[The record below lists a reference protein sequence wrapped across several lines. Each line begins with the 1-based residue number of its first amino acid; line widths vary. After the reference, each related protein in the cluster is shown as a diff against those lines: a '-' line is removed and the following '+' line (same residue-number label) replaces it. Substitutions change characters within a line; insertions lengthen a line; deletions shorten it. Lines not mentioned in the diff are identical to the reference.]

1 MTDSPAPTAQ
11 TNNTQTDS
19 TQTNST
25 QTNSTDATGKTLLQ
39 LTGIKKSY
47 DQTEVLKDITLDI
60 KHGEFLT
67 LLGPSGCGKTTL
79 LRLIAG
85 FEQPSVGKIQ
95 LDGMQMAGLP
105 ADKRPVNTV
114 FQQYAL
120 FPHMTVAQNVAY
132 GLKIKKVP
140 KAEIQTRVR
149 EMLAMVQMEHLA
161 NRRPQDLSGGQQ
173 QRVAIARAVINR
185 PKLLLLDE
193 PLSALDHKLRLQMQS
208 ELKRLQREVGITF
221 VFVTHD
227 QEEAL
232 SMSDRIAVM
241 KDGRLQQIGTPIQI
255 YETPANLFTAK
266 FIGEANLFEAKVHGV
281 YPDQPDRNGQI
292 TNGRI
297 EVEVCEAQDHTTDA
311 PHLRNLRRPDFA
323 NAVQVGDKVNLL
335 LRPEDLRIYD
345 PKDETHTGL
354 LGRVI
359 ESNYKGS
366 TLDSIIELENGH
378 IIKASEFFDEEDP
391 SFDYKMHE
399 AVKVS
404 WVDGWEWLLPNDT
417 STSDGTADDAAFNH
431 AAAEVVSADTM
442 RGPNAMQKDMD

>member
-1 MTDSPAPTAQ
+1 MTDSSSNLQ
-11 TNNTQTDS
+11 T
-19 TQTNST
+19 
-25 QTNSTDATGKTLLQ
+25 TDANTLLKSDT
-39 LTGIKKSY
+39 LLKITGLKKVY
-47 DQTEVLKDITLDI
+47 EQTEVLTDINLDI

-85 FEQPSVGKIQ
+85 FEQPSAGTIH
-95 LDGMQMAGLP
+95 LDGIQMAGLS

-132 GLKIKKVP
+132 GLKLKKVS
-140 KAEIQTRVR
+140 KDEIQTRVR
-149 EMLAMVQMEHLA
+149 DILAMVQLEALA

-173 QRVAIARAVINR
+173 QRVAIARAIINR

-193 PLSALDHKLRLQMQS
+193 PLSALDYKLRLQMQS
-208 ELKRLQREVGITF
+208 ELKRLQRELGITF

-241 KDGRLQQIGTPIQI
+241 KDGKFQQIGTPIEI
-255 YETPANLFTAK
+255 YENPANLFTAN
-266 FIGEANLFEAKVHGV
+266 FIGETNLFKAEVKGV
-281 YPDQPDRNGQI
+281 YPEQPDRDGQV

-297 EVEVCEAQDHTTDA
+297 EVEVCESQAQSEPTT
-311 PHLRNLRRPDFA
+311 LRNLRRPNFA
-323 NAVQVGDKVNLL
+323 NDVKVGDIVNLL
-335 LRPEDLRIYD
+335 LRPEDLRIYEVND
-345 PKDETHTGL
+345 NAHNGL

-366 TLDSIIELENGH
+366 TLDSIIELDNGH
-378 IIKASEFFDEEDP
+378 IIKASEFFDEDDP
-391 SFDYKMHE
+391 SFDYKIDE
-399 AVKVS
+399 PVKVT
-404 WVDGWEWLLPNDT
+404 WVDGWEWVLPNE
-417 STSDGTADDAAFNH
+417 DGVNEKIANDAINDPKFNY
-431 AAAEVVSADTM
+431 
-442 RGPNAMQKDMD
+442 NAPEALVIDRQQTMQKDRD

>member
-1 MTDSPAPTAQ
+1 MTDSPATSSANH
-11 TNNTQTDS
+11 TSVNV
-19 TQTNST
+19 NST
-25 QTNSTDATGKTLLQ
+25 ASTAIDVLLQ
-39 LTGIKKSY
+39 LTGIKKTY
-47 DQTEVLKDITLDI
+47 DQTEVLTDINLDI

-85 FEQPSVGKIQ
+85 FEQPTAGVIY
-95 LDGMQMAGLP
+95 LDGVQMAGLS

-132 GLKIKKVP
+132 GLKLKKVP

-149 EMLAMVQMEHLA
+149 DILAMVQLEPLA

-193 PLSALDHKLRLQMQS
+193 PLSALDYKLRLQMQS
-208 ELKRLQREVGITF
+208 ELKRLQRELGITF

-241 KDGRLQQIGTPIQI
+241 KDGKFQQIGTPIEI
-255 YETPANLFTAK
+255 YENPANLFTAK
-266 FIGEANLFEAKVHGV
+266 FIGETNLFKAEVKGV
-281 YPDQPDRNGQI
+281 YPKQPDRDGRV

-297 EVEVCEAQDHTTDA
+297 EVEVCEAQVQEGPTT
-311 PHLRNLRRPDFA
+311 LRNLRRPNFA
-323 NAVQVGDKVNLL
+323 NDIQVGEIVNLL

-345 PKDETHTGL
+345 PNDSVHAGL

-366 TLDSIIELENGH
+366 TLDSIIELDNGH
-378 IIKASEFFDEEDP
+378 IIKASEFFDEDDP
-391 SFDYKMHE
+391 SFDYKIDE
-399 AVKVS
+399 PVKVT
-404 WVDGWEWLLPNDT
+404 WVDGWEWVLP
-417 STSDGTADDAAFNH
+417 DDNSIDDEGA
-431 AAAEVVSADTM
+431 
-442 RGPNAMQKDMD
+442 PNTVFDMTRTTVNKDLS

>member
-1 MTDSPAPTAQ
+1 MIDSPDPLQTPSKTA
-11 TNNTQTDS
+11 NVSS
-19 TQTNST
+19 TQTVPDDVVLQVT
-25 QTNSTDATGKTLLQ
+25 HLKKT
-39 LTGIKKSY
+39 Y
-47 DQTEVLKDITLDI
+47 DGTEVLRDINLNI

-85 FEQPSVGKIQ
+85 FEQPSAGAIY
-95 LDGMQMAGLP
+95 LDGVQMAGLS

-132 GLKIKKVP
+132 GLKLKKVP
-140 KAEIQTRVR
+140 KDEIQTRVR
-149 EMLAMVQMEHLA
+149 EMLAMVEMESFA

-193 PLSALDHKLRLQMQS
+193 PLSALDYKLRLQMQS
-208 ELKRLQREVGITF
+208 ALKRLQRELGITF

-241 KDGRLQQIGTPIQI
+241 KDGKFQQIGTPIEI
-255 YETPANLFTAK
+255 YENPANLFTAK
-266 FIGEANLFEAKVHGV
+266 FIGETNLFKAEVKGI
-281 YPDQPDRNGQI
+281 YLDQPDRDGKV

-297 EVEVCEAQDHTTDA
+297 EVAVCEAQET
-311 PHLRNLRRPDFA
+311 PVILRNLRRPKFDKE
-323 NAVQVGDKVNLL
+323 VQVGDIVNLL

-345 PKDETHTGL
+345 VNDSTRTGL
-354 LGRVI
+354 IGRVI

-366 TLDSIIELENGH
+366 TLDSIIKLDNGH

-391 SFDYKMHE
+391 SFDYKINE
-399 AVKVS
+399 PVKVT
-404 WVDGWEWLLPNDT
+404 WVDGWEWVLPDEDSLIDNAEFPDK
-417 STSDGTADDAAFNH
+417 DAF
-431 AAAEVVSADTM
+431 
-442 RGPNAMQKDMD
+442 

>member
-1 MTDSPAPTAQ
+1 MINAINATDT
-11 TNNTQTDS
+11 
-19 TQTNST
+19 
-25 QTNSTDATGKTLLQ
+25 TDAPALLSTAKTLLT
-39 LTGIKKSY
+39 LKGIKKSY
-47 DQTEVLKDITLDI
+47 DDTEVLTDINLDI

-85 FEQPSVGKIQ
+85 FEQPTAGTIE
-95 LDGMQMAGLP
+95 LDGMQMAGLS

-132 GLKIKKVP
+132 GLKIKKVA
-140 KAEIQTRVR
+140 KGEIQTRVR
-149 EMLAMVQMEHLA
+149 EILAMVQMEHLA

-208 ELKRLQREVGITF
+208 ELKRLQRELGITF

-241 KDGRLQQIGTPIQI
+241 KDGRFQQVGTPIEI

-266 FIGEANLFEAKVHGV
+266 FIGEANLFKAEVRGV
-281 YPDQPDRNGQI
+281 YPEQPDRDGQI

-297 EVEVCEAQDHTTDA
+297 EVEVCEAQNHSNGLEN
-311 PHLRNLRRPDFA
+311 LRNLRRPDFA
-323 NAVQVGDKVNLL
+323 SDVQIGDIVNLL

-345 PKDETHTGL
+345 PNDETRTGL

-366 TLDSIIELENGH
+366 TLDSIIKLENGH
-378 IIKASEFFDEEDP
+378 IIKASEFFDEDDP
-391 SFDYKMHE
+391 SFDYKLDE

-404 WVDGWEWLLPNDT
+404 WVDGWEWLLPDDDSANEPSLDNVKF
-417 STSDGTADDAAFNH
+417 DHDLAKDLPIKPADA
-431 AAAEVVSADTM
+431 V
-442 RGPNAMQKDMD
+442 QKDAR

>member
-1 MTDSPAPTAQ
+1 MTNAAKNQKIAP
-11 TNNTQTDS
+11 ND
-19 TQTNST
+19 
-25 QTNSTDATGKTLLQ
+25 TLLQ

-47 DQTEVLKDITLDI
+47 DKTDVLTDINLDI

-85 FEQPSVGKIQ
+85 FEQPTAGAIS
-95 LDGMQMAGLP
+95 LDGVQMAGLS

-140 KAEIQTRVR
+140 KTEINTRVR
-149 EMLAMVQMEHLA
+149 DMLAMVQLEHLA
-161 NRRPQDLSGGQQ
+161 NRKPQDLSGGQQ

-208 ELKRLQREVGITF
+208 ELKRLQRELGITF

-241 KDGRLQQIGTPIQI
+241 KDGKFQHIGTPIEI

-266 FIGEANLFEAKVHGV
+266 FIGETNLFQAIVKGV
-281 YPDQPDRNGQI
+281 YPTQPDRDGQV

-297 EVEVCEAQDHTTDA
+297 EVEVCEAQAQDEPTT
-311 PHLRNLRRPDFA
+311 LRNLRRPIFA
-323 NAVQVGDKVNLL
+323 HAVQVGDIVNLL

-345 PKDETHTGL
+345 PNDETHTGL

-366 TLDSIIELENGH
+366 TLDSIIELQNGH
-378 IIKASEFFDEEDP
+378 IIKAPEFFDEDDP
-391 SFDYKMHE
+391 SFDYKINE
-399 AVKVS
+399 VVKVS
-404 WVDGWEWLLPNDT
+404 WVDGWEWVLPED
-417 STSDGTADDAAFNH
+417 H
-431 AAAEVVSADTM
+431 A
-442 RGPNAMQKDMD
+442 PQKDMD

>member
-1 MTDSPAPTAQ
+1 MTDSPENAPATAMPSQ
-11 TNNTQTDS
+11 ASSGIDNTDTVD
-19 TQTNST
+19 TVDTVDTMAN
-25 QTNSTDATGKTLLQ
+25 DVLLQ
-39 LTGIKKSY
+39 LTGLKKTY
-47 DQTEVLKDITLDI
+47 DETEVLTDINLNI
-60 KHGEFLT
+60 KRGEFLT

-85 FEQPSVGKIQ
+85 FEQPTAGAIHLEGV
-95 LDGMQMAGLP
+95 QMAGLP

-140 KAEIQTRVR
+140 KDEIQTRVR
-149 EMLAMVQMEHLA
+149 DMLAMVKLGHLA
-161 NRRPQDLSGGQQ
+161 NRKPQDLSGGQQ

-208 ELKRLQREVGITF
+208 ELKRLQRELGITF

-241 KDGRLQQIGTPIQI
+241 KDGKFQQIGSPIEI

-266 FIGEANLFEAKVHGV
+266 FIGETNLFKAEVKGV
-281 YPDQPDRNGQI
+281 YPTQPDRDGQV

-297 EVEVCEAQDHTTDA
+297 EVEVCEAQAQSGPTT
-311 PHLRNLRRPDFA
+311 LRNLRRPDFA
-323 NAVQVGDKVNLL
+323 SDVQVGDIVNLL
-335 LRPEDLRIYD
+335 LRPEDLRIYEAD
-345 PKDETHTGL
+345 DDTHSGL

-366 TLDSIIELENGH
+366 TLDSIIELHNGH
-378 IIKASEFFDEEDP
+378 IIKASEFFDEDDP
-391 SFDYKMHE
+391 SFDYKLNE

-404 WVDGWEWLLPNDT
+404 WVDGWEWVLPDDNSVNDKT
-417 STSDGTADDAAFNH
+417 DNESNSGINIGKAISLT
-431 AAAEVVSADTM
+431 V
-442 RGPNAMQKDMD
+442 QKDIS

>member
-1 MTDSPAPTAQ
+1 MTDLSLNLQ
-11 TNNTQTDS
+11 T
-19 TQTNST
+19 
-25 QTNSTDATGKTLLQ
+25 TGSDTLLKI
-39 LTGIKKSY
+39 TGLQKSY
-47 DQTEVLKDITLDI
+47 DQTEVLTDINLDI

-85 FEQPSVGKIQ
+85 FEQPSAGTIQ
-95 LDGMQMAGLP
+95 LDGIQMTGLS

-120 FPHMTVAQNVAY
+120 FPHMSVAQNVAY
-132 GLKIKKVP
+132 GLKLKKVS

-149 EMLAMVQMEHLA
+149 DALAMVQLEHLA

-185 PKLLLLDE
+185 PKILLLDE
-193 PLSALDHKLRLQMQS
+193 PLSALDYKLRLQMQS
-208 ELKRLQREVGITF
+208 ELKRLQRELGITF

-241 KDGRLQQIGTPIQI
+241 KDGKFQQIGSPIDI

-266 FIGEANLFEAKVHGV
+266 FIGETNLFRAEVKAV
-281 YPDQPDRNGQI
+281 YPDQPDRDGKV

-297 EVEVCEAQDHTTDA
+297 EVEVCEAQAQDGPTTR
-311 PHLRNLRRPDFA
+311 RNLRRPDFA
-323 NAVQVGDKVNLL
+323 NDVQVGDIVNLL
-335 LRPEDLRIYD
+335 LRPEDLRIYEVD
-345 PKDETHTGL
+345 SAHSGL

-366 TLDSIIELENGH
+366 TLDSIIELTNGH
-378 IIKASEFFDEEDP
+378 VIKASEFFDEDDP
-391 SFDYKMHE
+391 SFDYKMNE
-399 AVKVS
+399 PVKVT
-404 WVDGWEWLLPNDT
+404 WVDGWEWVLPDDDSVDT
-417 STSDGTADDAAFNH
+417 DTQIDTEASPKKMIKMSSTAID
-431 AAAEVVSADTM
+431 
-442 RGPNAMQKDMD
+442 KDMS

>member
-1 MTDSPAPTAQ
+1 MTDSPANPTPANVSRQ
-11 TNNTQTDS
+11 TS
-19 TQTNST
+19 TS
-25 QTNSTDATGKTLLQ
+25 DAVLLQ
-39 LTGIKKSY
+39 LTGIKKTY
-47 DQTEVLKDITLDI
+47 DQTEVLTDINLDI

-85 FEQPSVGKIQ
+85 FEQPTAGAIS
-95 LDGMQMAGLP
+95 LDGVQMAGLS

-120 FPHMTVAQNVAY
+120 FPHMSVAQNVAY
-132 GLKIKKVP
+132 GLKLKKTP
-140 KAEIQTRVR
+140 KAEIQSRVR
-149 EMLAMVQMEHLA
+149 DILAMVQLEHLA

-208 ELKRLQREVGITF
+208 ELKRLQRELGITF

-241 KDGRLQQIGTPIQI
+241 KDGRFQQIGTPIEI
-255 YETPANLFTAK
+255 YENPANLFTAK
-266 FIGEANLFEAKVHGV
+266 FIGETNLFKAEVKGV
-281 YPDQPDRNGQI
+281 YPNQADRDGQV

-297 EVEVCEAQDHTTDA
+297 EVEVCESQAQQGPTT
-311 PHLRNLRRPDFA
+311 LRNLRRPNFA
-323 NAVQVGDKVNLL
+323 NAVQVGDQVNLL

-345 PKDETHTGL
+345 VNDNTHAGL

-366 TLDSIIELENGH
+366 TLDSIIELDNGH
-378 IIKASEFFDEEDP
+378 VIKASEFFDEDDP
-391 SFDYKMHE
+391 SFDYKMNE
-399 AVKVS
+399 PVKVT
-404 WVDGWEWLLPNDT
+404 WVDGWEWVLPDDDSTNNELASKTVFDIAGT
-417 STSDGTADDAAFNH
+417 S
-431 AAAEVVSADTM
+431 V
-442 RGPNAMQKDMD
+442 QKDMS

>member
-1 MTDSPAPTAQ
+1 MTDLSQNTHNTSASPHDDQ
-11 TNNTQTDS
+11 V
-19 TQTNST
+19 
-25 QTNSTDATGKTLLQ
+25 LLQ
-39 LTGIKKSY
+39 LTGLKKTY
-47 DQTEVLKDITLDI
+47 DQTEVLKDINLDI

-85 FEQPSVGKIQ
+85 FEQPNAGAIY
-95 LDGMQMAGLP
+95 LDGVQMAGLS

-114 FQQYAL
+114 FQHYAL
-120 FPHMTVAQNVAY
+120 FPHMSVAQNVAY
-132 GLKIKKVP
+132 GLKLKKVP
-140 KAEIQTRVR
+140 KDEIQRRVS
-149 EMLAMVQMEHLA
+149 EMLAMVQLEHLA
-161 NRRPQDLSGGQQ
+161 NRKPQDLSGGQQ

-208 ELKRLQREVGITF
+208 ELKRLQRELGITF

-241 KDGRLQQIGTPIQI
+241 KDGTFQQIGTPIEI

-266 FIGEANLFEAKVHGV
+266 FIGETNLFRAEVKGVH
-281 YPDQPDRNGQI
+281 PDQPDRDGKV

-297 EVEVCEAQDHTTDA
+297 EVEVCEAQAQAGPTT
-311 PHLRNLRRPDFA
+311 LRNLRRPNFA
-323 NAVQVGDKVNLL
+323 NDVQVGDIVNLL

-345 PKDETHTGL
+345 PKDNEHSGL

-366 TLDSIIELENGH
+366 TLDSIIELANGH
-378 IIKASEFFDEEDP
+378 IIKASEFFDEDDP
-391 SFDYKMHE
+391 SFDYKLNE
-399 AVKVS
+399 GVKVS
-404 WVDGWEWLLPNDT
+404 WVDGWEWVLPEDSET
-417 STSDGTADDAAFNH
+417 TSDITA
-431 AAAEVVSADTM
+431 
-442 RGPNAMQKDMD
+442 QKDGS

>member
-1 MTDSPAPTAQ
+1 
-11 TNNTQTDS
+11 
-19 TQTNST
+19 
-25 QTNSTDATGKTLLQ
+25 
-39 LTGIKKSY
+39 
-47 DQTEVLKDITLDI
+47 
-60 KHGEFLT
+60 
-67 LLGPSGCGKTTL
+67 
-79 LRLIAG
+79 IAG

-161 NRRPQDLSGGQQ
+161 NRKPQDLSGGQQ

-208 ELKRLQREVGITF
+208 ELKRLQRELGITF

-241 KDGRLQQIGTPIQI
+241 KDGRFQQIGTPIQI

-431 AAAEVVSADTM
+431 AAAEAVTADTM

>member
-1 MTDSPAPTAQ
+1 MTNAAKNQKIAP
-11 TNNTQTDS
+11 ND
-19 TQTNST
+19 
-25 QTNSTDATGKTLLQ
+25 TLLQ

-47 DQTEVLKDITLDI
+47 DKTDVLTDINLDI

-85 FEQPSVGKIQ
+85 FEQPTAGAIS
-95 LDGMQMAGLP
+95 LDGVQMAGLS

-140 KAEIQTRVR
+140 KTEINTRVR
-149 EMLAMVQMEHLA
+149 DMLAMVQLEHLA
-161 NRRPQDLSGGQQ
+161 NRKPQDLSGGQQ

-208 ELKRLQREVGITF
+208 ELKRLQRELGITF

-241 KDGRLQQIGTPIQI
+241 KDGKFQHIGTPIEI

-266 FIGEANLFEAKVHGV
+266 FIGETNLFQAIVKGV
-281 YPDQPDRNGQI
+281 YPTQPDRDGQV

-297 EVEVCEAQDHTTDA
+297 EVEVCEAQAQDEPTT
-311 PHLRNLRRPDFA
+311 LRNLRRPIFA
-323 NAVQVGDKVNLL
+323 HAVQVGDIVNLL

-345 PKDETHTGL
+345 PNDETHTGL

-366 TLDSIIELENGH
+366 TLDSIIELQNGH
-378 IIKASEFFDEEDP
+378 IIKASEFFDEDDP
-391 SFDYKMHE
+391 SFDYKIDE
-399 AVKVS
+399 PVKVT
-404 WVDGWEWLLPNDT
+404 WVDGWEWVLPDEAVDSIAT
-417 STSDGTADDAAFNH
+417 DSQDAH
-431 AAAEVVSADTM
+431 AVI
-442 RGPNAMQKDMD
+442 QKDMS